1 VDPIELQPTDAPD
14 LVRLYETYDWWADRT
29 VEEVRTAV
37 ANSVAVGLRD
47 AGDLVA
53 AGQVV
58 TDGVY
63 YAKLYDVVVAEPR
76 RDEGISTTLLKTICA
91 RPKLKDTFLAVTCRE
106 DLVAFYKQAGFEPY
120 PSPVERPDGPAELMR
135 HLYRP

>member
-1 VDPIELQPTDAPD
+1 MDPIELQPADAPD

-53 AGQVV
+53 AGRVV

-63 YAKLYDVVVAEPR
+63 YAKLYDVVVTEPR
-76 RDEGISTTLLKTICA
+76 RGEGIGTTLLEAICA
-91 RPKLKDTFLAVTCRE
+91 RPELKDTFLAVTCRE
-106 DLVAFYKQAGFEPY
+106 GLVAFYEQAGFEPY
-120 PSPVERPDGPAELMR
+120 PSPVERPDGSAEPMR